1 MNDKGESS
9 MRIDMQ
15 ETAQLLEKSDNILLL
30 CHSHP
35 DGDTLGSATALAHA
49 LSAMGKKVRVECSD
63 PIPDDFSFMFKGL
76 ENAEF
81 EPELIAAIDVADIK
95 LLGKESEGKYQGRID
110 LCIDHHGSNVLYAD
124 KVYLEPDSASTAEIM
139 YLLLKTMNAEITPV
153 MASCLFT
160 GASTDTGCFR
170 FSNTSVRTFEI
181 AAELAKLGAD
191 TYNIIQV
198 FFETKTK
205 TYAALERLALDSMR
219 FYFSDKCAVI
229 CVTQDM
235 YAKSGSSESEVDR
248 LSNLPRQ
255 VEGVL
260 VGATVRE
267 LKDGN
272 FKASVRTHGDI
283 DASAICK
290 RLGGGGHMGAAG
302 CTLYGTKQQAINSL
316 LKEVQ
321 AELDAYTIN

>member
-139 YLLLKTMNAEITPV
+139 YLLLKMMNAEITPV

-235 YAKSGSSESEVDR
+235 YAKSGSNESEVDR

-255 VEGVL
+255 IEGVL

-321 AELDAYTIN
+321 AEIDAYTID

>member
-1 MNDKGESS
+1 
-9 MRIDMQ
+9 MRIDMH
-15 ETAQLLEKSDNILLL
+15 ETAQLLEKSNNILLL

-49 LSAMGKKVRVECSD
+49 LSAAGKKVRVECSD
-63 PIPDDFSFMFKGL
+63 PIPNDFSFMFEGL
-76 ENAEF
+76 ETAEF
-81 EPELIAAIDVADIK
+81 EPELIVAVDVADIK
-95 LLGKESEGKYQGRID
+95 LLGRESEGKYQGRID
-110 LCIDHHGSNVLYAD
+110 LCIDHHGSNMLYAD
-124 KVYLEPDSASTAEIM
+124 KVFLEPDSASTAEM
-139 YLLLKTMNAEITPV
+139 VYLLLKFMNAQITPV

-170 FSNTSVRTFEI
+170 FSNTTVRTFEV

-248 LSNLPRQ
+248 LSNLTRQ

-321 AELDAYTIN
+321 AELDAFVID

>member
-1 MNDKGESS
+1 
-9 MRIDMQ
+9 MRIDLR
-15 ETAQLLEKSDNILLL
+15 ETAEILQNSDNILLL
-30 CHSHP
+30 CHAHP

-49 LSAMGKKVRVECSD
+49 LSAKGKKIRVECSD
-63 PIPDDFSFMFKGL
+63 PIPKDFGFMFEGL
-76 ENAEF
+76 ENTEF

-95 LLGKESEGKYQGRID
+95 LLGKESEGKYQGKIA
-110 LCIDHHGSNVLYAD
+110 LCIDHHGSNMMYAD
-124 KVYLEPDSASTAEIM
+124 KVCLEPDSASAAEVI
-139 YLLLKTMNAEITPV
+139 YLLLKSMESEINPQI
-153 MASCLFT
+153 ASCLFT
-160 GASTDTGCFR
+160 GVTTDTGCMR
-170 FSNTSVRTFEI
+170 FSNTTPRTFEI

-191 TYNIIQV
+191 TYNIIQT

-205 TYAALERLALDSMR
+205 TFAALERLALDSMR
-219 FYFSDKCAVI
+219 FYFSDRCAVI

-235 YAKSGSSESEVDR
+235 YKRSGSDESEVDR

-255 VEGVL
+255 IEGVL
-260 VGATVRE
+260 VGVTMRE

-302 CTLYGTKQQAINSL
+302 CTLYGTKQQAVNSL
-316 LKEVQ
+316 LKEIQ
-321 AELDAYTIN
+321 AEIDAFTID

>member
-1 MNDKGESS
+1 
-9 MRIDMQ
+9 MRIDLK
-15 ETAQLLEKSDNILLL
+15 ETAVLLEKSDNILIL
-30 CHSHP
+30 CHAHP
-35 DGDTLGSATALAHA
+35 DGDTLGSATALAYA
-49 LSAMGKKVRVECSD
+49 LCEKGKKVRVECSD
-63 PIPDDFSFMFKGL
+63 PIPKDFSFMFEKL
-76 ENAEF
+76 ENSEF

-95 LLGKESEGKYQGRID
+95 LLGKDFEGRYQGRID
-110 LCIDHHGSNVLYAD
+110 LCIDHHGSNMLYAD
-124 KVYLEPDSASTAEIM
+124 KVCLEPESASTAEMI
-139 YLLLKTMNAEITPV
+139 YLLLGIMKADITPL

-160 GASTDTGCFR
+160 GVSTDTGCFR
-170 FSNTSVRTFEI
+170 FSNTTVRTFEI

-205 TYAALERLALDSMR
+205 TFAALERLALDSMR
-219 FYFSDKCAVI
+219 LYFSDRCALM

-235 YAKSGSSESEVDR
+235 YKKSGSDESEVDR

-255 VEGVL
+255 IEGVL
-260 VGATVRE
+260 VGVTIRE

-316 LKEVQ
+316 LKEIQ
-321 AELDAYTIN
+321 AEIDAFIID

>member
-1 MNDKGESS
+1 
-9 MRIDMQ
+9 MRIDLQ
-15 ETAQLLEKSDNILLL
+15 ETADLLQQSDNILLL
-30 CHSHP
+30 SHAHP

-49 LSAMGKKVRVECSD
+49 LKAMGKSVKVDCGD
-63 PIPDDFSFMFKGL
+63 PIPKDFSFMFEGL
-76 ENAEF
+76 AAEDF
-81 EPELIAAIDVADIK
+81 EPQLIAAIDVADIK
-95 LLGKESEGKYQGRID
+95 LLGRDFEGRYQGRID
-110 LCIDHHGSNVLYAD
+110 LCIDHHGSNMLYAD
-124 KVYLEPDSASTAEIM
+124 KVCLEADSASTAEMI
-139 YLLLKTMNAEITPV
+139 YLLLKKMNAEITPV

-160 GASTDTGCFR
+160 GVSTDTGCFR
-170 FSNTSVRTFEI
+170 FSNTTVRTFEI

-205 TYAALERLALDSMR
+205 TFAALERLALDTMR
-219 FYFSDKCAVI
+219 LYFSDRCALM

-235 YAKSGSSESEVDR
+235 YKRSGSDESEVDR

-255 VEGVL
+255 IEGVL
-260 VGATVRE
+260 VGVTMRE
-267 LKDGN
+267 LKDGS

-316 LKEVQ
+316 LKEIQ
-321 AELDAYTIN
+321 AEIDAFTID

>member
-1 MNDKGESS
+1 
-9 MRIDMQ
+9 MRIDLH
-15 ETAQLLEKSDNILLL
+15 ETAKILENTDKILLL

-35 DGDTLGSATALAHA
+35 DGDTLGSAYALARA
-49 LSAMGKKVRVECSD
+49 LLGMGKRVRVECSD
-63 PIPDDFSFMFKGL
+63 PIPKDFSFML
-76 ENAEF
+76 EGIETDDF

-95 LLGKESEGKYQGRID
+95 LLGKESEGKYTGKIG
-110 LCIDHHGSNVLYAD
+110 LCIDHHGSNMLYAD
-124 KVYLEPDSASTAEIM
+124 KVCLEADSASTAEII
-139 YLLLKTMNAEITPV
+139 YLLLKIMQVDPDPV
-153 MASCLFT
+153 IASCLFT
-160 GASTDTGCFR
+160 GVSTDTGCFR
-170 FSNTSVRTFEI
+170 FSNTTVRTFEI

-219 FYFSDKCAVI
+219 FYFSDRCALI

-235 YAKSGSSESEVDR
+235 YKRSGSDESETDR
-248 LSNLPRQ
+248 LANLPRQ
-255 VEGVL
+255 IEGVL
-260 VGATVRE
+260 VGITMRE
-267 LKDGN
+267 LKDGS

-302 CTLYGTKQQAINSL
+302 CTLYGSKQQAINSL

-321 AELDAYTIN
+321 AEIDAVTIV

>member
-1 MNDKGESS
+1 
-9 MRIDMQ
+9 MRIDLH
-15 ETAQLLEKSDNILLL
+15 ETAKLLEKSNNILLL

-35 DGDTLGSATALAHA
+35 DGDTLGSATALARA
-49 LSAMGKKVRVECSD
+49 LIGMGKKVRIECSD
-63 PIPDDFSFMFKGL
+63 PIPNDFSFMFEGL
-76 ENAEF
+76 ESFEF
-81 EPELIAAIDVADIK
+81 EPELIVAVDVADIK

-110 LCIDHHGSNVLYAD
+110 LCIDHHGSNMLYAD
-124 KVYLEPDSASTAEIM
+124 RVYLEPDSASAAEII
-139 YLLLKTMNAEITPV
+139 YLLLGVMGAEITPV

-160 GASTDTGCFR
+160 GVSTDTGCFR
-170 FSNTSVRTFEI
+170 FSNTTVRTFEI

-219 FYFSDKCAVI
+219 FYFSDKCAII

-235 YAKSGSSESEVDR
+235 YARSGSDESEVDR

-267 LKDGN
+267 LADGN

-290 RLGGGGHMGAAG
+290 RLGGGGPMGAAG

-316 LKEVQ
+316 LKEIQ
-321 AELDAYTIN
+321 AELDAFVID

>member
-1 MNDKGESS
+1 
-9 MRIDMQ
+9 MRIDLR
-15 ETAQLLEKSDNILLL
+15 ETAEILQNSDNILLL
-30 CHSHP
+30 CHAHP

-49 LSAMGKKVRVECSD
+49 LSAKGKKIRVECSD
-63 PIPDDFSFMFKGL
+63 PIPKDFGFMFEGL

-95 LLGKESEGKYQGRID
+95 LLGKESEGRYQGKIA
-110 LCIDHHGSNVLYAD
+110 LCIDHHGSNMMYAD
-124 KVYLEPDSASTAEIM
+124 KVCLEPDSASAAEII
-139 YLLLKTMNAEITPV
+139 YLLLEEIGAEITPQI
-153 MASCLFT
+153 ASCLFT
-160 GASTDTGCFR
+160 GVTTDTGCMR
-170 FSNTSVRTFEI
+170 FSNTTARTFEI

-191 TYNIIQV
+191 TYNIIQT

-205 TYAALERLALDSMR
+205 TFAALERLALDSMR
-219 FYFSDKCAVI
+219 FYFSDRCAVI

-235 YAKSGSSESEVDR
+235 YKRSGSDESEVDR

-255 VEGVL
+255 IEGVL
-260 VGATVRE
+260 VGVTVRE

-302 CTLYGTKQQAINSL
+302 CTLYGTRQQAVNSL
-316 LKEVQ
+316 LKEIQ
-321 AELDAYTIN
+321 AEIDAFTID

>member
-1 MNDKGESS
+1 

-63 PIPDDFSFMFKGL
+63 PIPDDFSFMFEGL

-81 EPELIAAIDVADIK
+81 EPELIAAVDVADIK
-95 LLGKESEGKYQGRID
+95 LLGRESEGKYQGKID

-139 YLLLKTMNAEITPV
+139 YLLLKMMNVGITPV

-170 FSNTSVRTFEI
+170 FSNTTVRTFEI

-248 LSNLPRQ
+248 LSNLTRQ

-321 AELDAYTIN
+321 AELDAFVID

>member
-1 MNDKGESS
+1 
-9 MRIDMQ
+9 MRIDLH
-15 ETAQLLEKSDNILLL
+15 ETAKILENADKILLL

-35 DGDTLGSATALAHA
+35 DGDTLGSAYALARA
-49 LSAMGKKVRVECSD
+49 LLGMGKRVRVECSD
-63 PIPDDFSFMFKGL
+63 PIPKDFSFML
-76 ENAEF
+76 EGIETDDF

-95 LLGKESEGKYQGRID
+95 LLGKESEGKYTGKIG
-110 LCIDHHGSNVLYAD
+110 LCIDHHGSNMLYAD
-124 KVYLEPDSASTAEIM
+124 KVCLEADSASTAEII
-139 YLLLKTMNAEITPV
+139 YLLLKIMQVDPDPV
-153 MASCLFT
+153 IASCLFT
-160 GASTDTGCFR
+160 GVSTDTGCFR
-170 FSNTSVRTFEI
+170 FSNTTVRTFEI

-219 FYFSDKCAVI
+219 FYFSDRCALI

-235 YAKSGSSESEVDR
+235 YKRSGSNESETDR
-248 LSNLPRQ
+248 LANFPRQ
-255 VEGVL
+255 IEGVL
-260 VGATVRE
+260 VGVTMRE
-267 LKDGN
+267 LKDGS

-302 CTLYGTKQQAINSL
+302 CTLYGSKQQAINSL

-321 AELDAYTIN
+321 AEIDAVTIV